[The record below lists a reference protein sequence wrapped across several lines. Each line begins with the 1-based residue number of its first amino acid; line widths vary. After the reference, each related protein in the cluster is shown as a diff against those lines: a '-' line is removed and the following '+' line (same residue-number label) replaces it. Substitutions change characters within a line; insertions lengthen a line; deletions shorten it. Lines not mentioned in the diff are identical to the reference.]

1 LKSPTHKPLK
11 LNLKIKGEYTMNN
24 LQFAFRP
31 FLHTLA
37 NEVFERQS
45 NERELTYKPA
55 ANVSEDENKYN
66 IELALPGFAKEEVSI
81 KFEEE
86 VLTVT
91 AGHQPKEDVKGPK
104 YTWNEFGFKSKYERS
119 FQLPE
124 TVDAD
129 NISAAFENGI
139 LNISLPKKEVQPS
152 AVKEIAIA

>member
-1 LKSPTHKPLK
+1 
-11 LNLKIKGEYTMNN
+11 MNN

-31 FLHTLA
+31 FLPALF

-55 ANVSEDENKYN
+55 ANVREDEKNYT
-66 IELALPGFAKEEVSI
+66 IELALPGFSKDEIRIS
-81 KFEEE
+81 FEEE
-86 VLTVT
+86 ILTIT
-91 AGHQPKEDVKGPK
+91 AGRQPKEDVSGPK
-104 YTWNEFGFKSKYERS
+104 YTWNEFGYKSKYERS

-139 LNISLPKKEVQPS
+139 LLVTLPKKEVQPS
-152 AVKEIAIA
+152 AVKEITIA

>member
-1 LKSPTHKPLK
+1 
-11 LNLKIKGEYTMNN
+11 MNN

-31 FLHTLA
+31 FLHSLA

-45 NERELTYKPA
+45 NETAVTYKPA
-55 ANVSEDENKYN
+55 ANVSEDENKYT
-66 IELALPGFAKEEVSI
+66 IELALPGFSKEEVSI

-91 AGHQPKEDVKGPK
+91 AGRQPKEDVKGPK

-124 TVDAD
+124 TVNAD
-129 NISAAFENGI
+129 QISAAFENGI
-139 LNISLPKKEVQPS
+139 LLVTLPKKEVQKP
-152 AVKEIAIA
+152 AVKQIEIG

>member
-1 LKSPTHKPLK
+1 
-11 LNLKIKGEYTMNN
+11 MNN

-31 FLHTLA
+31 FLHTFT

-45 NERELTYKPA
+45 NETELTYKPA
-55 ANVSEDENKYN
+55 ANVSEDENKYT
-66 IELALPGFAKEEVSI
+66 IELALPGFSKEEISI

-91 AGHQPKEDVKGPK
+91 AGRQPKEDVKGPK

-124 TVDAD
+124 TIDAD
-129 NISAAFENGI
+129 SISAAFENGI
-139 LNISLPKKEVQPS
+139 LKISLPKKEAQPS
-152 AVKEIAIA
+152 AVKEITIA

>member
-1 LKSPTHKPLK
+1 
-11 LNLKIKGEYTMNN
+11 MNN

-31 FLHTLA
+31 FLPALF

-45 NERELTYKPA
+45 NEKELTYKPA
-55 ANVSEDENKYN
+55 ANVREDEKNYT
-66 IELALPGFAKEEVSI
+66 IELALPGFSKEEITI

-86 VLTVT
+86 VLTIT

-124 TVDAD
+124 TVNAD
-129 NISAAFENGI
+129 DINAAFENGI
-139 LNISLPKKEVQPS
+139 LLVTLPKKEVQKP
-152 AVKEIAIA
+152 AVKQIVIG

>member
-1 LKSPTHKPLK
+1 
-11 LNLKIKGEYTMNN
+11 MNN

-45 NERELTYKPA
+45 NETEVTYKPA
-55 ANVSEDENKYN
+55 ANVSEDENKYA
-66 IELALPGFAKEEVSI
+66 IELALPGFSKEEVSI

-91 AGHQPKEDVKGPK
+91 AGRQPKEDVKGPK

-129 NISAAFENGI
+129 NISAAFVNGI

-152 AVKEIAIA
+152 AVKEITIA

>member
-1 LKSPTHKPLK
+1 
-11 LNLKIKGEYTMNN
+11 MNN

-31 FLHTLA
+31 FLHTFT

-45 NERELTYKPA
+45 NETELTYKPA
-55 ANVSEDENKYN
+55 ANVSEDDNKYT
-66 IELALPGFAKEEVSI
+66 IELALPGFSKEEVSI

-91 AGHQPKEDVKGPK
+91 AGRQPKEDVKGPK

-124 TVDAD
+124 TIDAD

-139 LNISLPKKEVQPS
+139 LRIALPKKEVQPS
-152 AVKEIAIA
+152 AVKEITIA

>member
-1 LKSPTHKPLK
+1 
-11 LNLKIKGEYTMNN
+11 MNN

-31 FLHTLA
+31 FLHSLA

-45 NERELTYKPA
+45 NEAQLTYKPA

-66 IELALPGFAKEEVSI
+66 IELALPGFSKEEVSI

-119 FQLPE
+119 FLLPE

-129 NISAAFENGI
+129 NITAAFENGI

-152 AVKEIAIA
+152 AVKEITIA

>member
-1 LKSPTHKPLK
+1 
-11 LNLKIKGEYTMNN
+11 MNN

-45 NERELTYKPA
+45 NETELTYKPA

-66 IELALPGFAKEEVSI
+66 IELALPGFSKEEVSI

-91 AGHQPKEDVKGPK
+91 AGHQPKEEVKGPK

-129 NISAAFENGI
+129 TISAAFVNGI

-152 AVKEIAIA
+152 AVKQITIA

>member
-1 LKSPTHKPLK
+1 
-11 LNLKIKGEYTMNN
+11 MNN

-45 NERELTYKPA
+45 NETAVTYKPA
-55 ANVSEDENKYN
+55 ANVSEDENKYT
-66 IELALPGFAKEEVSI
+66 IELALPGFSKEEVSI

-86 VLTVT
+86 ILTVT
-91 AGHQPKEDVKGPK
+91 AGRQPKEDVKGPK

-152 AVKEIAIA
+152 AVKEITIA

>member
-1 LKSPTHKPLK
+1 
-11 LNLKIKGEYTMNN
+11 MNN

-31 FLHTLA
+31 FLHSLA

-45 NERELTYKPA
+45 SETELTYKPA
-55 ANVSEDENKYN
+55 ANVSEDENKYS
-66 IELALPGFAKEEVSI
+66 IELALPGFSKEEVSI

-86 VLTVT
+86 ILTVT
-91 AGHQPKEDVKGPK
+91 AGRQPKEDVKGPK

-124 TVDAD
+124 TIDAD
-129 NISAAFENGI
+129 NISATFENGI

-152 AVKEIAIA
+152 AVKEITIA

>member
-1 LKSPTHKPLK
+1 
-11 LNLKIKGEYTMNN
+11 MNT

-31 FLHTLA
+31 FLPSLM

-45 NERELTYKPA
+45 NEKELTYKPA
-55 ANVSEDENKYN
+55 ANVREDENNYT
-66 IELALPGFAKEEVSI
+66 IELALPGFSKEEISI
-81 KFEEE
+81 SFEDE

-124 TVDAD
+124 TIDAD

-139 LNISLPKKEVQPS
+139 LLVTLPKKEVQPS
-152 AVKEIAIA
+152 AVKKIVIG

>member
-1 LKSPTHKPLK
+1 
-11 LNLKIKGEYTMNN
+11 MNN

-45 NERELTYKPA
+45 NETELTYKPA
-55 ANVSEDENKYN
+55 ANVSEDENNYT
-66 IELALPGFAKEEVSI
+66 IELALPGFSKEEISI

-91 AGHQPKEDVKGPK
+91 AGRQPKEDVKGPK

-124 TVDAD
+124 TINAD
-129 NISAAFENGI
+129 SISAAFENGI
-139 LNISLPKKEVQPS
+139 LRIALPKKEVQPS
-152 AVKEIAIA
+152 AVKEISIA

>member
-1 LKSPTHKPLK
+1 
-11 LNLKIKGEYTMNN
+11 MNN

-31 FLHTLA
+31 FLHSLA

-45 NERELTYKPA
+45 NEAQLTYKPA

-66 IELALPGFAKEEVSI
+66 IELALPGFSKEEVSI

-129 NISAAFENGI
+129 NITAAFENGI

-152 AVKEIAIA
+152 TVKEITIA

>member
-1 LKSPTHKPLK
+1 
-11 LNLKIKGEYTMNN
+11 MNN

-45 NERELTYKPA
+45 NETELTYKPA
-55 ANVSEDENKYN
+55 ANVREDEKSYT

-91 AGHQPKEDVKGPK
+91 SGHQPKEDVKGPK

-124 TVDAD
+124 TVDAE
-129 NISAAFENGI
+129 NISATFENGI
-139 LNISLPKKEVQPS
+139 LLIALPKKEAQPS
-152 AVKEIAIA
+152 AVKEITIA

>member
-1 LKSPTHKPLK
+1 
-11 LNLKIKGEYTMNN
+11 MNN

-45 NERELTYKPA
+45 TETELTYKPA
-55 ANVSEDENKYN
+55 ANVREDENNYT
-66 IELALPGFAKEEVSI
+66 IELALPGFSKEEVSI

-129 NISAAFENGI
+129 NITAAFENGI
-139 LNISLPKKEVQPS
+139 LLIALPKKEAKPS
-152 AVKEIAIA
+152 AVKEITIA

>member
-1 LKSPTHKPLK
+1 
-11 LNLKIKGEYTMNN
+11 MNN

-45 NERELTYKPA
+45 SETEVTYKPA
-55 ANVSEDENKYN
+55 ANVSEDENKYS
-66 IELALPGFAKEEVSI
+66 IELALPGFSKEEVSI

-129 NISAAFENGI
+129 NISASFENGI

-152 AVKEIAIA
+152 AVKEITIA

>member
-1 LKSPTHKPLK
+1 
-11 LNLKIKGEYTMNN
+11 MNT

-31 FLHTLA
+31 FLPSLY

-45 NERELTYKPA
+45 NEKELTYKPA
-55 ANVSEDENKYN
+55 ANVREDENNYT
-66 IELALPGFAKEEVSI
+66 IELALPGFSKEEISI
-81 KFEEE
+81 SFEDE

-124 TVDAD
+124 TIDAD

-139 LNISLPKKEVQPS
+139 LLVTLPKKEVQPS
-152 AVKEIAIA
+152 AVKKIVIG